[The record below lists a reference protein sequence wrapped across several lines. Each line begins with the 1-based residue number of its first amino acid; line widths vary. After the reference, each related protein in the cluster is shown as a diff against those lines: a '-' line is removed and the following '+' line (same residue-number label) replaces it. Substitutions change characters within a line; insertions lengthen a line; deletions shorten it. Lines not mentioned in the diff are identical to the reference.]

1 MATQPTPER
10 NNRILVVDDDLS
22 LIALI
27 SDTLRLLGGYEV
39 AVAMDG
45 AAGLDTFF
53 AFQPDCVVADV
64 RMPGLNGYQ
73 FVRALRGD
81 PETEAIPL
89 IILSALAQDKDVLLG
104 LLSGVDAYLFKPVKL
119 DDLLAAIQQALA
131 LTAEQR
137 QQRILHLAD
146 EQSHQ

>member
-1 MATQPTPER
+1 MAAQPTRER
-10 NNRILVVDDDLS
+10 SNRILVVDDDPS

-27 SDTLRLLGGYEV
+27 ADTLRLLGGYEV
-39 AVAMDG
+39 AVATDG
-45 AAGLDTFF
+45 AMGLDTFF
-53 AFQPDCVVADV
+53 TFQPDCVVADV

-146 EQSHQ
+146 DQSNR